1 MTCLPYFSKVQYLS
15 SQVESS
21 GSNNQDTNQ
30 YHSTIP
36 TIQKRLL
43 TLLKIQCSMLVF
55 KKRSGK
61 LTWHKIRAFGV
72 TANTFNP
79 EASYF
84 AHFTKDLDIFTTH
97 ANFFSQYFSRGHFF
111 VEALLVIPEMI
122 HYYTIVV
129 LYMAFK
135 ATGLFCTNYNKN
147 VLW

>member
-1 MTCLPYFSKVQYLS
+1 MV
-15 SQVESS
+15 
-21 GSNNQDTNQ
+21 G
-30 YHSTIP
+30 
-36 TIQKRLL
+36 
-43 TLLKIQCSMLVF
+43 
-55 KKRSGK
+55 GK

-135 ATGLFCTNYNKN
+135 AMHRPFLYK
-147 VLW
+147 L